1 MNKEK
6 FEKIEDWVEDRSND
20 DVYFSVYR
28 MSVNRLSLL
37 CGVHPDVGKMDNR
50 AEDWFYDL
58 LEELEYGFELRVERA
73 GWNDDYSLDA
83 VLIG

>member
-1 MNKEK
+1 M
-6 FEKIEDWVEDRSND
+6 IPITYIRR
-20 DVYFSVYR
+20 Y
-28 MSVNRLSLL
+28 VNRFSLL
-37 CGVHPDVGKMDNR
+37 CGVNPEMGMQNNR

-58 LEELEYGFELRVERA
+58 LQELEYGFDLRVEAA

>member
-1 MNKEK
+1 MNIEK
-6 FEKIEDWVEDRSND
+6 FKKIEDWVEDRSNP
-20 DVYFSVYR
+20 DVQFSVYR
-28 MSVNRLSLL
+28 LSVNRFSLL
-37 CGVHPDVGKMDNR
+37 CGVNPEMGMQNNR

-58 LEELEYGFELRVERA
+58 LQELEYGFDLRVETA

>member
-6 FEKIEDWVEDRSND
+6 FEKIEDLVEDHSSL
-20 DVYFSVYR
+20 DVQFSVYR
-28 MSVNRLSLL
+28 LSVNRFSLL
-37 CGVHPDVGKMDNR
+37 CGVNPDMGMQNNR

-58 LEELEYGFELRVERA
+58 LQELEYGFDLRVQAA
-73 GWNDDYSLDA
+73 GWSDDYSLDA

>member
-1 MNKEK
+1 MNIEK
-6 FEKIEDWVEDRSND
+6 FQKIEDWVEDRSNP
-20 DVYFSVYR
+20 DVQFSVYR
-28 MSVNRLSLL
+28 LSVNRFSLL
-37 CGVHPDVGKMDNR
+37 CGVNPEMGMQNNS

-58 LEELEYGFELRVERA
+58 LQELEYVFDLRVEAA